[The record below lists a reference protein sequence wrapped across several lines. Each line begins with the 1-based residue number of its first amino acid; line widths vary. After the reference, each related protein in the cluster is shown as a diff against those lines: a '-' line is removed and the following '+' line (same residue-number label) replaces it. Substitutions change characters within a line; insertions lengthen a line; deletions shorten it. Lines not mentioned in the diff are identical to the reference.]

1 MSRKPLRANKFVVT
15 SYVLVIIALTS
26 FLTPQYTPILTA
38 LSSIIMLIGILS
50 ASKGRHK
57 VMLASL
63 LLISLLSSLVA
74 LVLIHYLVTSGV
86 LTYLIIFLQISF
98 ITTIP
103 LYLILVT
110 YGVKHVSKSYVL
122 LASSLMILGSLLIPF
137 NVNAKALS
145 YLSEKASSLIE
156 LYVNTGLG
164 LYLSFSA
171 PLPLSITLLGALIAI
186 LTLIK
191 RFRELLS

>member
-171 PLPLSITLLGALIAI
+171 PLPLSITLTSLSITSHPLIS
-186 LTLIK
+186 TTP
-191 RFRELLS
+191 